1 MHGDDTTRVTEMAF
15 GDANVSDLNQ
25 SGGDCPF
32 LTDGVSRL
40 SGLCLVRSCS
50 AHETRDSFLG
60 SRALVGPGELK
71 MAYAEAIATREII
84 ARRLFQVK
92 SRGNPERDDFRGIVT
107 MRKGSLVP

>member
-1 MHGDDTTRVTEMAF
+1 MAF

-50 AHETRDSFLG
+50 AHETRNSFLG

-71 MAYAEAIATREII
+71 MAYAEAMAPREII
-84 ARRLFQVK
+84 TMRLFGGLIQ
-92 SRGNPERDDFRGIVT
+92 GNPERDDFRGVVT